1 MTPRSGNVPV
11 VGKSKSREKPTTAG
25 QPVAVGEGAA
35 ACKPRALARD
45 GVLLPFSPASPAE
58 RERMGAGIAQL
69 TRMGFRVAKGSS
81 LTPEGYFAGSITDRR
96 NEFLDALNRE
106 DIGALVGV
114 RGGYGSNYLLDELQV
129 ASPASPK
136 IILGF
141 SDLTSLQIY
150 LWQHHRWVTFY
161 GPMLAAGFEAGEG
174 AVRGYERDSLIAALQ
189 HSASGWQLNLQ
200 GEVMQPGEAHGRLL
214 GGCLT
219 LVETTI
225 GTPWELETT
234 GAILALED
242 RGMKPWQVDR
252 ALTHLCQAGKFKDVR
267 GIVLGDFPE
276 CAAPI
281 AGSPTVRDVC
291 RRILTPLGVPVVFG
305 APFGHTDRPMLT
317 LPLGV
322 SARLSAKGE
331 GVLEILEPAV
341 VT

>member
-1 MTPRSGNVPV
+1 MTPRSGSVPV
-11 VGKSKSREKPTTAG
+11 AG
-25 QPVAVGEGAA
+25 RPVIAGEGLAA
-35 ACKPRALARD
+35 RKPRALARN

-58 RERMGAGIAQL
+58 RDRIEAGAAEL
-69 TRMGFRVAKGSS
+69 TRLGFRVADGST
-81 LTPEGYFAGSITDRR
+81 LKRDGYFAGSIVERR
-96 NEFLDALNRE
+96 NEIFGGLGRE
-106 DIGALVGV
+106 DIDALVGV
-114 RGGYGSNYLLDELQV
+114 RGGYGSNYLLSDLEIGAV
-129 ASPASPK
+129 AEPK

-150 LWQHHRWVTFY
+150 LWQRHRWIAFY

-174 AVRGYERDSLIAALQ
+174 VTKGYDRKSLLAALQ
-189 HSASGWQLNLQ
+189 KTIGGWELALQ
-200 GEVMQPGEAHGRLL
+200 GEVMQAGDAQGRVL

-225 GTPWELETT
+225 GTPWELETS
-234 GAILALED
+234 GAILVLED

-252 ALTHLCQAGKFKDVR
+252 ALTHLQQAGKFKGVR

-276 CAAPI
+276 CAAPV

-291 RRILTPLGVPVVFG
+291 QRILAPLGVPVMFG

-322 SARLSAKGE
+322 SARLFAKGE

-341 VT
+341 VA